1 MSRPPR
7 IIMHCD
13 LDAFYPSCE
22 TRRDPSLKGKALI
35 VGADPK
41 GGRGR
46 GVVTSCSYE
55 ARKFRVRSGMPIS
68 QAYKLCPQGTYVRPD
83 FTLYGETSE
92 KVMSLLRGFADK
104 FEQTSIDEAFLDVS
118 VRCKSFDIGRELAS
132 KMKEELK
139 AKEGLTMSIGIAP
152 NKSIA
157 KMASEM
163 NKPDGLTMVGPEQV
177 RGFLDPLPVNKIS
190 GVGEKTAE
198 FLRGMSVETIG
209 QLSQVPAKKLTEW
222 FGKGG
227 VWLWA
232 IASGLEETPVEERPL
247 RKSISVE
254 QTFERDVR
262 NKALAREALDALVE
276 EVHER
281 LLNEGLMFR
290 TVGIKVR
297 FEGFDTFT
305 RERTHTGYVD
315 DRGVVA
321 QYVKMLFREFER
333 DPRKV
338 RLVGVRL
345 SDLKPAE
352 GHQVRLG

>member
-1 MSRPPR
+1 MGYKILLSSMLAMKAA
-7 IIMHCD
+7 II
-13 LDAFYPSCE
+13 LVVVLLVLGGLAYYFLGGLQEASVKE
-22 TRRDPSLKGKALI
+22 FRLKGVAGLN
-35 VGADPK
+35 
-41 GGRGR
+41 
-46 GVVTSCSYE
+46 SE
-55 ARKFRVRSGMPIS
+55 A
-68 QAYKLCPQGTYVRPD
+68 
-83 FTLYGETSE
+83 FTLAGDLVVSNPSRVAIPYDKIDYT
-92 KVMSLLRGFADK
+92 VVLL
-104 FEQTSIDEAFLDVS
+104 
-118 VRCKSFDIGRELAS
+118 
-132 KMKEELK
+132 
-139 AKEGLTMSIGIAP
+139 AP

-163 NKPDGLTMVGPEQV
+163 NKPDGLTIVRPEQV
-177 RGFLDPLPVNKIS
+177 RGFLDPLPVDKIS
-190 GVGEKTAE
+190 GVGKKTAE
-198 FLRGMSVETIG
+198 FLRGMNVETIG

-262 NKALAREALDALVE
+262 NKALVREALDALVV

-305 RERTHTGYVD
+305 REKTHTGYVD
-315 DRGVVA
+315 NRGVVTE
-321 QYVKMLFREFER
+321 YVKMLFREFER